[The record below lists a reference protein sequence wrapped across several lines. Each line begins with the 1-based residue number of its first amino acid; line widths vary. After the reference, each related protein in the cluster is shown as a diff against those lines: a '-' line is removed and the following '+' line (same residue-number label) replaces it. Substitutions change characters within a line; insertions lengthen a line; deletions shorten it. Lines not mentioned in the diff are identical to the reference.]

1 VTVAWATLRS
11 LVAGL
16 FRRGRVEADMADE
29 IEFHIET
36 RARDLV
42 ARGMSPDVAR
52 RTARIEFGSIE
63 RYKEDVRGARGLRLF
78 DEAAADL
85 LGGIRALR
93 RAPGFT
99 LAAGLSLALGIGANT
114 LVFSLLDSTVLKPLA
129 LPEPERLVAIWT
141 VPPDRPDQLGTSSI
155 TRYTAFRDLTR
166 SFDSVAAYN
175 GLACGVKTLGF
186 EQDGVAPERILGQT
200 VSPSMFRTLGVQ
212 PILGRT
218 FTDAEDMVDQVAPV
232 VLISHR
238 MWQRRFLGDS
248 AIVGKTI
255 TLDRTRTTI
264 IGVMPEGFE
273 YFGKDREF
281 FAPLC
286 LTRAQVE
293 GRTGGNGVIARLK
306 RGVSIEQAQSE
317 LEALSK
323 QLAVADPRRHQ
334 GFGVRVESLNRANA
348 RTFDTVGQPAGD
360 YVSSLSILQGAVGL
374 VLLIAC
380 ANVAGLLLAR
390 GASRRTEIA
399 LRMTLGAGRWRV
411 TRQVLTEGLP
421 LAAVGATVG
430 VAIAWAGLKAFVA
443 LAPSDFPRLDEAA
456 INLRVLGFTA
466 VVVLVTAALF
476 ALVPAM
482 QASRIAMVEASRESS
497 RSATGSVE
505 RQRMRSLLVCGQIAL
520 ALVLLVGAGL
530 MIHSFMRALQNEL
543 GVDPSNVL
551 TFDFRLPPRDSF
563 KAAGIFRGSGLFEI
577 SPVPAETVER
587 VRQRLQTV
595 PGVQAVAAATAA
607 PFSAGIPLDMSFVV
621 DGRPLPPAATAGSP
635 VSDQQRA
642 NYTAVSPGYFNVM
655 RIPLQRGRDFDDH
668 DRADAPYVVIISD
681 AMARK
686 YFPNEDP
693 ISQYVRFDF
702 VPNERPRQ
710 IVGVVGN
717 TLVGPLQTSSA
728 PAVYVPH
735 VQQGPTFAGP
745 FVYMRIGMS
754 FVLRTAGE
762 PMALVP
768 AVKRAV
774 ADVDPTTPIAAVRT
788 VEQSL
793 DDSVRH
799 LRLYMLLL
807 GAFGA
812 VATLLAAVGIYGVM
826 AYSVAERTREFGV
839 RMALGARAADVL
851 SMVLGHAAR
860 IVGAGVAIGV
870 VVALFVSRLLQA
882 SLFEVTR
889 TDPATY
895 VSVSALLILIALIAC
910 AIPARRATS
919 VNPIVALRHE

>member
-1 VTVAWATLRS
+1 MSWTTWRS
-11 LVAGL
+11 LAAGL
-16 FRRGRVEADMADE
+16 FRRRRIEDDLSAE
-29 IEFHIET
+29 IQFHIET

-42 ARGMSPDVAR
+42 ARGMDPADAR

-63 RYKEDVRGARGLRLF
+63 RYKEEVRGARGLRLF
-78 DEAAADL
+78 DEVAADL
-85 LGGIRALR
+85 IGGGRALR

-129 LPEPERLVAIWT
+129 LQEPERLVAIWT
-141 VPPDRPDQLGTSSI
+141 APVDQPEQLGTSSI
-155 TRYTAFRDLTR
+155 TRYTEFRDHTR
-166 SFDSVAAYN
+166 SFESVAAYN
-175 GLACGVKTLGF
+175 GLACGVKVLGF

-212 PILGRT
+212 PMIGRA
-218 FTDAEDMVDQVAPV
+218 FTDAEDVVDQVAPV
-232 VLISHR
+232 VVIGHR
-238 MWQRRFLGDS
+238 MWQRRFGGDP
-248 AIVGKTI
+248 AIVGTTL
-255 TLDRTRTTI
+255 TLDRAKTTI
-264 IGVMPEGFE
+264 IGVMPEGFDF
-273 YFGKDREF
+273 FGKDREF
-281 FAPLC
+281 LSPLC

-293 GRTGGNGVIARLK
+293 GRTGGNSIIARLK
-306 RGVSIEQAQSE
+306 PGVSITQAQAE
-317 LEALSK
+317 LDALSS
-323 QLAVADPRRHQ
+323 QLASSDPRRHQ
-334 GFGVRVESLNRANA
+334 GFIARVESLNRANA
-348 RTFDTVGQPAGD
+348 RTFDAIGQPVD
-360 YVSSLSILQGAVGL
+360 YVSALSILQGAVGL
-374 VLLIAC
+374 VLLISC

-390 GASRRTEIA
+390 GASRRNEVA

-421 LAAVGATVG
+421 LAVVGATAG
-430 VAIAWAGLKAFVA
+430 VAIAWIGLRVFVA
-443 LAPSDFPRLDEAA
+443 VAPPNFPRLDEAA
-456 INLRVLGFTA
+456 INIRVLGFTA
-466 VVVLVTAALF
+466 LVVLVTAALF
-476 ALVPAM
+476 ALIPAM
-482 QASRIAMVEASRESS
+482 QASRVAMADVARESS
-497 RSATGSVE
+497 RTATGSAE

-543 GVDPSNVL
+543 GADPTNVL

-563 KAAGIFRGSGLFEI
+563 KAAGLFRGSGLFEI
-577 SPVPAETVER
+577 SPVPAEAVER

-595 PGVQAVAAATAA
+595 PGVQSVAAVTAA
-607 PFSAGIPLDMSFVV
+607 PFATGIWLEMPFVV
-621 DGRPLPPAATAGSP
+621 DGRALPPSATAGSP
-635 VSDQQRA
+635 ASEQQRA
-642 NYTAVSPGYFNVM
+642 NYTAVSPGYFSVM
-655 RIPLQRGRDFDDH
+655 RIPLRRGRDFDDH
-668 DRADAPYVVIISD
+668 DRSDAPYVAIISD

-693 ISQYVRFDF
+693 IGQYIRFDF

-710 IVGVVGN
+710 IVGIVGD
-717 TLVGPLQTSSA
+717 TLVGLLQTSSS

-745 FVYMRIGMS
+745 FVYLRIGMS
-754 FVLRTAGE
+754 FVLRTAGD

-774 ADVDPTTPIAAVRT
+774 AEVDPTTPIASVRT
-788 VEQSL
+788 IEQSL
-793 DDSVRH
+793 DDSIRH

-812 VATLLAAVGIYGVM
+812 VATLLAAIGIYGVM

-839 RMALGARAADVL
+839 RMALGARGRDVL
-851 SMVLGHAAR
+851 VMVLRRAAR
-860 IVGAGVAIGV
+860 IVAAGVVIGLTTAV
-870 VVALFVSRLLQA
+870 FVSRLLQA
-882 SLFEVTR
+882 SLFQVTR

-895 VSVSALLILIALIAC
+895 LSVSMLLILIALMAC
-910 AIPARRATS
+910 VIPARRATA